1 MNILINIAAVIL
13 MFASAHFTFDIIME
27 LATMLP
33 KEDKQDD
40 TAGFYAYLIWFFF
53 MLPILLKVI
62 WSSAQ
67 SLKKKLS

>member
-1 MNILINIAAVIL
+1 MNILINIVAVTL
-13 MFASAHFTFDIIME
+13 MFVSAHFTFSLVME

-33 KEDKQDD
+33 EEYKRGD

-62 WSSAQ
+62 WSSAK
-67 SLKKKLS
+67 SLKKKLN